1 MSIKQASE
9 QTGSISTW
17 PDQSYLVSPTDYIV
31 EIHELGLCKTNPIQ
45 GTTNTVRNWNK
56 KDNIILWKKKENK
69 KPLIIDVAPGK
80 QMPGNITLG
89 KIPYGSYNYSYV
101 LLKKSIKLKV
111 KAEFGDTVGDGGP
124 TVIYSGDDA
133 EAAGLSAWSQFTENI
148 SNFNFNN
155 KDWDTKD
162 DNTVEIGSSSYFDDV
177 ATNKVEGLLLKADKK
192 STSTSTST
200 SEYILAVYTGNV
212 VILPKTDVSIKFS
225 STNGATIST
234 TALAGTPPT
243 PDWMNPDN
251 LVFNCLPPKY
261 TIVSS

>member
-1 MSIKQASE
+1 MSIQASE
-9 QTGSISTW
+9 QTGPRSSWTE
-17 PDQSYLVSPTDYIV
+17 QSYLVSPTDYIV

-56 KDNIILWKKKENK
+56 KDNIILWEKKENR

-89 KIPYGSYNYSYV
+89 KIPYDSYNYSYV

-111 KAEFGDTVGDGGP
+111 KAEFGDTVAQGGP
-124 TVIYSGDDA
+124 TVIYSGNDA
-133 EAAGLSAWSQFTENI
+133 VAAGQSAWSQFTENI
-148 SNFNFNN
+148 INFNFNN
-155 KDWDTKD
+155 KAWDTKD
-162 DNTVEIGSSSYFDDV
+162 DNSVEIGSSSYFDDV

-192 STSTSTST
+192 STSTDTST

-212 VILPKTDVSIKFS
+212 VILPKTDISIKFS
-225 STNGATIST
+225 STNGATISRNDIDWQNPT
-234 TALAGTPPT
+234 TA
-243 PDWMNPDN
+243 
-251 LVFNCLPPKY
+251 VFNCLPPKY